1 MRVFSCKLKCPSICF
16 SKPSHSIQT
25 PSPLKL
31 EDAHNNLSCQSPV
44 SHVLEEQSAEQ
55 KIVEAEKV
63 ESSEV
68 KVEILTKSSLK
79 KSPLAGAGSGLGS
92 EEMAKGRVKW
102 VDFVGKELVEIREFE
117 PIDSGE
123 SEDEDSRSQA
133 CVCVIQ

>member
-1 MRVFSCKLKCPSICF
+1 MRVLSCKLKCVSICF

-31 EDAHNNLSCQSPV
+31 EDAHNNVSCQSPV
-44 SHVLEEQSAEQ
+44 SHVLEEQSGEQ
-55 KIVEAEKV
+55 KIDEAEKV

-79 KSPLAGAGSGLGS
+79 KSPVAARAGS

-102 VDFVGKELVEIREFE
+102 MDFVGKELVEIREFE
-117 PIDSGE
+117 PSVSAE
-123 SEDEDSRSQA
+123 SEDEDSGNQA